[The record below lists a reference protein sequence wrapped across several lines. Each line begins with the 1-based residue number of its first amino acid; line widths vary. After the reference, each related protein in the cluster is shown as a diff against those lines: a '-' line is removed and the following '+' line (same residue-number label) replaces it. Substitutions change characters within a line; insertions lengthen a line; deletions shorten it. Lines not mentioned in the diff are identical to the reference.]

1 MPISSRAD
9 LTRRI
14 CTDAV
19 FVTAAMMLSYL
30 ETLIP
35 LNLILPL
42 PGFKLGLANAV
53 TVLVFVLVGKKDAAV
68 VSALRILL
76 MGLLFG
82 SALSL
87 FFSAL
92 GGLFAYIA
100 LLIAGRVLKK
110 CSYIGLSVFC
120 AAAHNLGQM
129 LAASCVFGFSV
140 LLSYLPFLL
149 LAATLSGTLTGI
161 LLNLSIPTLQRSI
174 RR

>member
-1 MPISSRAD
+1 MSISSRAD
-9 LTRRI
+9 LTRRV

-30 ETLIP
+30 ESLVP
-35 LNLILPL
+35 LSLILPL
-42 PGFKLGLANAV
+42 PGFKLGLANTV
-53 TVLVFVLVGKKDAAV
+53 TVMVFVLIARKDAAI

-92 GGLFAYIA
+92 GGLFAYFA
-100 LLIAGRVLKK
+100 LLLAERIFKK
-110 CSYIGLSVFC
+110 CSYIGISVFC
-120 AAAHNLGQM
+120 AAAHNLGQL
-129 LAASCVFGFSV
+129 LAAACVFGVSV

-149 LAATLSGTLTGI
+149 VAAVISGALTGI